1 MCPDFSRRQILLAT
15 GAGAG
20 SVALL
25 SGCRSGEPPADA
37 PSGESLIDIAE
48 IDVGGSTAV
57 ESSSGAVVLLTRTGE
72 DEVLGFSAVCTH
84 QGCTVEVGD
93 VEGECPC
100 HGSRFDLTTGEA
112 TAMPASE
119 PLTQI
124 DVEVRDGQVL
134 AL

>member
-1 MCPDFSRRQILLAT
+1 MAGGVSAGAALLAGCAT
-15 GAGAG
+15 DDDEALAPAGET
-20 SVALL
+20 L
-25 SGCRSGEPPADA
+25 ADLEQMA
-37 PSGESLIDIAE
+37 VGESISVQA
-48 IDVGGSTAV
+48 STG
-57 ESSSGAVVLLTRTGE
+57 ETVLLTRTG
-72 DEVLGFSAVCTH
+72 DQDVVAFSAVCTH
-84 QGCTVEVGD
+84 QGCTVEVGE

-124 DVEVRDGQVL
+124 DVEVRDRHVL